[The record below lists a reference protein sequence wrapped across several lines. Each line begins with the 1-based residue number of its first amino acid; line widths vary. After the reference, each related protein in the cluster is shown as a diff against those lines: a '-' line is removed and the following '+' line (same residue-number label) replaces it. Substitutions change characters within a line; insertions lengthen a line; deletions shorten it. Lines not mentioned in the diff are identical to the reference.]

1 MPSLGADM
9 DAGTLVEWM
18 VAPGDEVKR
27 GDIVAVVE
35 TQKGAIEIEIFVEGR
50 IEQLVA
56 EIGDELPVGQPM
68 ANIRT
73 DQQAAPAPPPTPSP
87 RSPPKPSLTQQVVST
102 PTPPVSGGADDRIR
116 ASPAARRLAEAKDI
130 DLASIHDGTGPEGAI
145 VSADVERA
153 GDSAASRPERQASD
167 SSPMRAAIAA
177 AMSRSKREIP
187 HYYLSHEIDLHAASE
202 WLAKLNAERAPAER
216 LLMGLLL
223 LRASALAAKQATDMN
238 GVWIDGVFQPSE
250 DVHAGLAVSLRGG
263 GLVAPALHNA
273 DQLKLDEL
281 AEQARE
287 LVLRARTGRLRS
299 SEISDPTITVTSLGD
314 RGVDRIVGVI
324 FPPQVAIVGF
334 GTPRVKPAIIDGDL
348 VARLTVTATLAADHR
363 VSDGRSG
370 ARFLSKIE
378 QLLRAPE
385 AL

>member
-68 ANIRT
+68 ANICT
-73 DQQAAPAPPPTPSP
+73 DQQAAPAAPTEP
-87 RSPPKPSLTQQVVST
+87 SPPKPSLTRQGVSA
-102 PTPPVSGGADDRIR
+102 PTLPVSGDADDRIR
-116 ASPAARRLAEAKDI
+116 ASPAARRLAEADNI
-130 DLASIHDGTGPEGAI
+130 DLASIRVGSGPEGAI
-145 VSADVERA
+145 IRADIERA
-153 GDSAASRPERQASD
+153 GAAASSTSKRETSEF
-167 SSPMRAAIAA
+167 SPMRAAIAA

-216 LLMGLLL
+216 LLMGLLF

-238 GVWIDGVFQPSE
+238 GVWIDEAFQPSE
-250 DVHAGLAVSLRGG
+250 EVHAGLAVSLRGG

-273 DQLKLDEL
+273 DLLNLDEL

-287 LVLRARTGRLRS
+287 LVQRARTGRLRS

-314 RGVDRIVGVI
+314 RGVDRIIGVV

-334 GTPRVKPAIIDGDL
+334 GTPRVKPAIIDGEF
-348 VARLTVTATLAADHR
+348 VARMTVTATLAADHR

-370 ARFLSKIE
+370 ARFLGRIE
-378 QLLRAPE
+378 QLLQEPE